1 MILSVFSFTIIAVI
15 CRILVNPFSNV
26 LQKQITI
33 KGQHPLFINLTT
45 YFLLAFI
52 SLFLIRGI
60 SIHSLDKAFWIYS
73 IAGGITGALGNGFI
87 VKALEKGDLSVLGPI
102 NAYKSIIGMVF
113 AYILLRELPNVWGI
127 IGMVLIIMGSY
138 FVLDTTE
145 EKFSWALFRLPAIQ
159 YRLAALI
166 LTGIQAVLDKKV
178 IEHSNLT
185 IAFAGWSIFGA
196 GFSLV
201 FILFTKV
208 ELKNEV
214 KKINSTIGI
223 KYLLL
228 VLTVGLMLASTNYTL
243 SHMPVGYA
251 LALFQLSILLT
262 VILGHQ
268 FFNEQHLIKK
278 LIGASVM
285 ILGSVLIILLK

>member
-1 MILSVFSFTIIAVI
+1 MLSVFCFTILAVI
-15 CRILVNPFSNV
+15 IRILVNPFSNV

-33 KGQHPLFINLTT
+33 KGQHPLFINLAT

-52 SLFLIRGI
+52 SIFLVYDI
-60 SIHSLDKAFWIYS
+60 SIQSLDTAFWIYS

-87 VKALEKGDLSVLGPI
+87 IKALEKGDLSILGPI
-102 NAYKSIIGMVF
+102 NAYKSIVGMVF
-113 AYILLRELPNVWGI
+113 AYILIREVPNAWGI
-127 IGMVLIIMGSY
+127 LGVVFIIIGSY

-145 EKFSWALFRLPAIQ
+145 EKFSWQLFKTPAIQ

-196 GFSLV
+196 GFSLI
-201 FILFTKV
+201 FIVFTKV
-208 ELKNEV
+208 SLQREFEKLNR
-214 KKINSTIGI
+214 TILI
-223 KYLLL
+223 KYFFL
-228 VLTVGLMLASTNYTL
+228 VITVGLMLASTNYTL

-251 LALFQLSILLT
+251 LALFQLSILLS
-262 VILGHQ
+262 VVLGHRL
-268 FFNEQHLIKK
+268 FNELHLAKK
-278 LIGASVM
+278 LIGASIM
-285 ILGSVLIILLK
+285 IIGSAMIILLK

>member
-1 MILSVFSFTIIAVI
+1 MASFLNFTLLAVMI
-15 CRILVNPFSNV
+15 RILINPFSNV

-45 YFLLAFI
+45 YALLAFI
-52 SLFLIRGI
+52 SIFLVFDI
-60 SIHSLDKAFWIYS
+60 SIQSLDTEFWIYS

-87 VKALEKGDLSVLGPI
+87 VKALEKGELSVLGPI
-102 NAYKSIIGMVF
+102 NAYKSIVGMLF
-113 AYILLRELPNVWGI
+113 AYLLIKEIPNAWGI
-127 IGMVLIIMGSY
+127 AGMIFIIIGSY

-145 EKFSWALFRLPAIQ
+145 EKFSWQLFKTPAIQ
-159 YRLAALI
+159 FRLAALI

-196 GFSLV
+196 GFSFI

-208 ELKNEV
+208 SIQKEFKNIHREV
-214 KKINSTIGI
+214 LI
-223 KYLLL
+223 KYFLL
-228 VLTVGLMLASTNYTL
+228 VVTVGLMLASTNYTL

-251 LALFQLSILLT
+251 LALFQLSILLS
-262 VILGHQ
+262 VVLGHR
-268 FFNEQHLIKK
+268 FFNELHIFKK
-278 LIGASVM
+278 LMGATIMVIGSA
-285 ILGSVLIILLK
+285 LIILMK

>member
-1 MILSVFSFTIIAVI
+1 MA
-15 CRILVNPFSNV
+15 
-26 LQKQITI
+26 
-33 KGQHPLFINLTT
+33 
-45 YFLLAFI
+45 
-52 SLFLIRGI
+52 
-60 SIHSLDKAFWIYS
+60 
-73 IAGGITGALGNGFI
+73 
-87 VKALEKGDLSVLGPI
+87 
-102 NAYKSIIGMVF
+102 
-113 AYILLRELPNVWGI
+113 
-127 IGMVLIIMGSY
+127 LIIMGSY

>member
-1 MILSVFSFTIIAVI
+1 MASFLNFTLLAVMI
-15 CRILVNPFSNV
+15 RILINPFSNV

-45 YFLLAFI
+45 YALLAFI
-52 SLFLIRGI
+52 SIFLVFDI
-60 SIHSLDKAFWIYS
+60 SIQSLDTEFWIYS

-87 VKALEKGDLSVLGPI
+87 LKALEKGELSVLGPI
-102 NAYKSIIGMVF
+102 NAYKSIVGMLF
-113 AYILLRELPNVWGI
+113 AYLLIKEIPNAWGI
-127 IGMVLIIMGSY
+127 AGMIFIIIGSY

-145 EKFSWALFRLPAIQ
+145 EKFSWQLFKTPAIQ

-196 GFSLV
+196 GFSFI

-208 ELKNEV
+208 SIQKEFKNIHREV
-214 KKINSTIGI
+214 LI
-223 KYLLL
+223 KYFLL

-251 LALFQLSILLT
+251 LALFQLSILLS
-262 VILGHQ
+262 VVLGHR
-268 FFNEQHLIKK
+268 FFNELHIFKK
-278 LIGASVM
+278 LMGATIMVIGSA
-285 ILGSVLIILLK
+285 LIILMK

>member
-1 MILSVFSFTIIAVI
+1 MASFLNFTLLAVMI
-15 CRILVNPFSNV
+15 RILINPFSNV

-45 YFLLAFI
+45 YALLAFI
-52 SLFLIRGI
+52 SIFLVFDI
-60 SIHSLDKAFWIYS
+60 SIQSLDSEFWIYS

-87 VKALEKGDLSVLGPI
+87 VKALEKGELSVLGPI
-102 NAYKSIIGMVF
+102 NAYKSIVGMLF
-113 AYILLRELPNVWGI
+113 AYLLIKEIPNAWGI
-127 IGMVLIIMGSY
+127 AGMIFIIIGSY

-145 EKFSWALFRLPAIQ
+145 EKFSWQLFKTPAIQ

-196 GFSLV
+196 GFSFI

-208 ELKNEV
+208 SIQKEFKNIHREV
-214 KKINSTIGI
+214 LI
-223 KYLLL
+223 KYFLL

-251 LALFQLSILLT
+251 LALFQLSILLS
-262 VILGHQ
+262 VVLGHR
-268 FFNEQHLIKK
+268 FFNELHIFKK
-278 LIGASVM
+278 LMGATIMVIGSA
-285 ILGSVLIILLK
+285 LIILMK

>member
-1 MILSVFSFTIIAVI
+1 MASFLNFTFLAVMI
-15 CRILVNPFSNV
+15 RILINPFSNV

-45 YFLLAFI
+45 YALLAFI
-52 SLFLIRGI
+52 SIFLVFDI
-60 SIHSLDKAFWIYS
+60 SIQSLDTEFWIYS

-87 VKALEKGDLSVLGPI
+87 VKALEKGELSVLGPI
-102 NAYKSIIGMVF
+102 NAYKSIVGMLF
-113 AYILLRELPNVWGI
+113 AYLLIKEIPNAWGI
-127 IGMVLIIMGSY
+127 AGMIFIIIGSY

-145 EKFSWALFRLPAIQ
+145 EKFSWQLFKTPAIQ

-196 GFSLV
+196 GFSFI

-208 ELKNEV
+208 SIQKEFKNIHREV
-214 KKINSTIGI
+214 LI
-223 KYLLL
+223 KYFLL

-251 LALFQLSILLT
+251 LALFQLSILLS
-262 VILGHQ
+262 VVLGHR
-268 FFNEQHLIKK
+268 FFNELHIFKK
-278 LIGASVM
+278 LMGATIMVIGSA
-285 ILGSVLIILLK
+285 LIILMK

>member
-1 MILSVFSFTIIAVI
+1 MASILNFTFLAVMI
-15 CRILVNPFSNV
+15 RILINPLSNV

-45 YFLLAFI
+45 YAFLAFI
-52 SLFLIRGI
+52 SIFLVFDI
-60 SIHSLDKAFWIYS
+60 SIQSLDTEFWIYS

-87 VKALEKGDLSVLGPI
+87 VKALEKGELSVLGPI
-102 NAYKSIIGMVF
+102 NAYKSIVGMLF
-113 AYILLRELPNVWGI
+113 AYLLIKEVPNVWGI
-127 IGMVLIIMGSY
+127 AGMLFIIIGSY

-145 EKFSWALFRLPAIQ
+145 EKFSWQLFKTPAIQ

-196 GFSLV
+196 GFSFI

-208 ELKNEV
+208 SIQKEFKN
-214 KKINSTIGI
+214 IHRAILI
-223 KYLLL
+223 KYFLLII
-228 VLTVGLMLASTNYTL
+228 TVGLMLASTNYTL

-251 LALFQLSILLT
+251 LALFQLSILLS
-262 VILGHQ
+262 VVLGHR
-268 FFNEQHLIKK
+268 FFNEMHLFKK
-278 LIGASVM
+278 LIGATIMV
-285 ILGSVLIILLK
+285 IGSALIILMK

>member
-1 MILSVFSFTIIAVI
+1 MASFLNFTLLAVMI
-15 CRILVNPFSNV
+15 RILINPLSNV

-33 KGQHPLFINLTT
+33 KGQHPLFINLAT
-45 YFLLAFI
+45 YTLLAFI
-52 SLFLIRGI
+52 SIFLVFDI
-60 SIHSLDKAFWIYS
+60 SIQSLDTEFWIYS

-87 VKALEKGDLSVLGPI
+87 VKALEKGELSVLGPI
-102 NAYKSIIGMVF
+102 NAYKSIVGMLF
-113 AYILLRELPNVWGI
+113 AYLLIKEVPNVWGI
-127 IGMVLIIMGSY
+127 AGMLFIIIGSY

-145 EKFSWALFRLPAIQ
+145 EKFSWQLFKTPAIQ

-196 GFSLV
+196 GFSFI

-208 ELKNEV
+208 SIQKEFKN
-214 KKINSTIGI
+214 IHRAILI
-223 KYLLL
+223 KYFLL
-228 VLTVGLMLASTNYTL
+228 VITVGLMLASTNYTL

-251 LALFQLSILLT
+251 LALFQLSILLS
-262 VILGHQ
+262 VVLGHR
-268 FFNEQHLIKK
+268 FFNELHLFKK
-278 LIGASVM
+278 LIGAIIMV
-285 ILGSVLIILLK
+285 IGSALIILMK